1 MKVSHGEGP
10 AIHIGPESCVNAR
23 EGRGEA
29 LTGERIGQPSSRESI
44 LNPDAD
50 MVQFM
55 EGNTTRGAM
64 RASGR
69 SGVVTDPGMCGN
81 SLRGNR
87 EVSVSDLGR
96 SRRGDPK
103 VRGWKAR
110 SRSGR

>member
-1 MKVSHGEGP
+1 MKVSYGEGV
-10 AIHIGPESCVNAR
+10 ATHTGPESCANVR

-29 LTGERIGQPSSRESI
+29 LTGERVGQALSRESHY
-44 LNPDAD
+44 LLDAD

-69 SGVVTDPGMCGN
+69 SGVVIDPGMCGC

-87 EVSVSDLGR
+87 EVLASGQGGT
-96 SRRGDPK
+96 RRGDPL

-110 SRSGR
+110 SRSDR